1 MVVLLCC
8 SCLSVVCVGVVV
20 LLVVDVVATVCLW
33 LGVCMV
39 VLLLVSAVKFA
50 VGVAGAIADVVVD
63 RVNVVV
69 YVAADRAI
77 VVVVVAG
84 RLVLFNM
91 L

>member
-1 MVVLLCC
+1 M
-8 SCLSVVCVGVVV
+8 SVVCVGVVV
-20 LLVVDVVATVCLW
+20 MLVVDVVATLCLW

-50 VGVAGAIADVVVD
+50 VGVAGAIVDVVFD